1 MVGIDLWPRRQPGR
15 WESEVV
21 RELWF
26 ATQDGRDT
34 GIRVRLPVGKYC
46 IIPSTYDVDK
56 EGDFILRVHIEQH
69 GEEEEEEE
77 SDTDTLVD
85 LDSRVGTPYV
95 GSTIGRGTISSGT
108 QLYGRS
114 GRGRTTPLY
123 GSRLQLEHVSD
134 NGSERSHR

>member
-1 MVGIDLWPRRQPGR
+1 M
-15 WESEVV
+15 
-21 RELWF
+21 
-26 ATQDGRDT
+26 
-34 GIRVRLPVGKYC
+34 RLPVGKYC

-108 QLYGRS
+108 QLYGRT
-114 GRGRTTPLY
+114 GRGRRGYPKEVEL
-123 GSRLQLEHVSD
+123 GHVHPPQGGGGQLGEESRH
-134 NGSERSHR
+134 RSRQ